1 MKEGIFLKIILPFV
15 PFMPLG
21 IDLSQTK
28 HILYML
34 TCNPIHTTEFLLLDK
49 PKFTEFCD
57 C

>member
-49 PKFTEFCD
+49 PKFTEFFD
-57 C
+57 